1 VAPDANGVAS
11 RGEGAAWRLVHAGDR
26 TSFPVHGQAV
36 VGRSRAADLRIS
48 EGYVSR
54 RHARLWTENGVLWV
68 EDLGSTNGTWVN
80 GERVEG
86 PRALGPGDRITFDRT
101 DFHVEVRGGRQGG
114 DTTVTSA
121 VPRAA
126 AAQGSR
132 SPGTVGGRGPE
143 APPAPSA
150 PAPSAPA
157 LPPQAARA
165 GAGAVDLSVG
175 DLEEPASLPERASAG
190 SPAGGRRDFVL
201 LGLSAPVEGRLFEL
215 APGTLVIGREPACEL
230 RIDAERVAGRHAV
243 LTVGGRGC
251 RVEAAAPDLDLFVN
265 GRPERMAELAPGDLL
280 RVGRTEIL
288 FDDRATLGPLRRR
301 GDAGAWGWALTGFLA
316 AMAML
321 TGLALLLV

>member
-1 VAPDANGVAS
+1 MAPDAKGAAPP
-11 RGEGAAWRLVHAGDR
+11 GDGAAWRLVHAGDR
-26 TSFPVHGQAV
+26 SSFPVHGEAV

-54 RHARLWTENGVLWV
+54 RHARLWTEDGLLLV

-80 GERVEG
+80 GERVG
-86 PRALGPGDRITFDRT
+86 GARALGPGDRITFDRT
-101 DFHVEVRGGRQGG
+101 DFHVEVRGAHRGG

-126 AAQGSR
+126 ARTAVSSEAAGA
-132 SPGTVGGRGPE
+132 GR
-143 APPAPSA
+143 APP
-150 PAPSAPA
+150 PARPAAGAPA
-157 LPPQAARA
+157 LPPEAARA
-165 GAGAVDLSVG
+165 GTGAVDLSVG
-175 DLEEPASLPERASAG
+175 DLEEPAALPDRSTADAPGAAG
-190 SPAGGRRDFVL
+190 ARQDFVL
-201 LGLSAPVEGRLFEL
+201 LGLSPPVEGRLFEL
-215 APGTLVIGREPACEL
+215 APGTLVIGREAACDL
-230 RIDAERVAGRHAV
+230 RIDGERVAARHAV
-243 LTVGGRGC
+243 LSVGGRGC
-251 RVEAAAPDLDLFVN
+251 RVEAAAPDLDVFVN

>member
-1 VAPDANGVAS
+1 VAADAKGVAPPGD
-11 RGEGAAWRLVHAGDR
+11 EAAWRLVHAGDR
-26 TSFPVHGQAV
+26 TRFPVHGEAV

-54 RHARLWTENGVLWV
+54 RHARLWTEDGLLLI

-86 PRALGPGDRITFDRT
+86 ARALGPGDRITFDRT
-101 DFHVEVRGGRQGG
+101 DFHVEGRGARRGG

-121 VPRAA
+121 VPRATA
-126 AAQGSR
+126 RGAR
-132 SPGTVGGRGPE
+132 SPETVAAGP
-143 APPAPSA
+143 A
-150 PAPSAPA
+150 PAPRARPA
-157 LPPQAARA
+157 ASPPPEAARA
-165 GAGAVDLSVG
+165 GPGAVDLSVG
-175 DLEEPASLPERASAG
+175 DLEEPAALPERVSTGASDGAG
-190 SPAGGRRDFVL
+190 ARRDFVL
-201 LGLSAPVEGRLFEL
+201 LGLSSPVEGRLFEL
-215 APGTLVIGREPACEL
+215 APGILVIGRDPGCDL
-230 RIDAERVAGRHAV
+230 VLDAERVAVRHAV

-251 RVEAAAPDLDLFVN
+251 RVEAAAPDLDVFVN